1 MKKISLF
8 LFIFVFNLLA
18 DRGGWILTK
27 SGEIKGKE
35 VLSEPLQKAV
45 LYWDGEKEILILGV
59 NIKSETRGK
68 LISFIPLPSKPKIKK
83 APGDIFKKMD
93 NLVKKYAPVFEIYKP
108 EILRKLPEV
117 GIGKMK
123 LPKRFKHSDIKSKGY
138 VVIFSGKIGVHNLR
152 VVYAENIDSFVS
164 WVKRNYKNV
173 PKNIERI
180 VKLYIKNGKKY
191 FVFDEVEIKD
201 SANIKPL
208 MYEFKSKSLYYPL
221 RVNLFYRDTAEIVLY
236 VLTNR
241 KIPFGLFSSKS
252 LMPILLYNFDIDFD
266 KLPKWFAVRVKI
278 EGLNDFMKYKVFNFR
293 DVWQR
298 LQFKKFL
305 GEYRPVA
312 FRVKEIEKE
321 IKHDVM
327 AMVRALAEACGK
339 SGAYVHLGA
348 TSYDIVDTANALQL
362 KEAIS
367 LIEEKLNRLER
378 ALMEKAEK
386 YKETIMVGR
395 THGQHALPI
404 TLGFKFAVWMREI
417 ARHVERLRQCRERLL
432 VGKISGAVGT
442 QAGLG
447 PHAMEIQRITMEKLG
462 LKPAEITTQIV
473 QRDRHAEFICLLA
486 NLASSLDKF
495 ATEIRELQRPEI
507 GELYEPFERERQV
520 GSSTMP
526 HKRNPELCERIC
538 GLAKIMRSLTIPAL
552 ENVVTWHERDLTQSS
567 AERFIIPEACILIDY
582 MLHLMTF
589 IIENIEV
596 DEERMRKNLEITQGR
611 IMSEAVMIAL
621 TRKGMN
627 RQEAHELLRKLAI
640 KSQTENRHFREVLLE
655 NETVRKFLNKKEIED
670 ALNPRSYLGTAIQ
683 QIERAIQRTLNERLM
698 RKLDS

>member
-1 MKKISLF
+1 LPILPIDTGRYGTPEMRR
-8 LFIFVFNLLA
+8 IFEEEN
-18 DRGGWILTK
+18 R
-27 SGEIKGKE
+27 
-35 VLSEPLQKAV
+35 LQKMLDVEAA
-45 LYWDGEKEILILGV
+45 LAL
-59 NIKSETRGK
+59 
-68 LISFIPLPSKPKIKK
+68 
-83 APGDIFKKMD
+83 AH
-93 NLVKKYAPVFEIYKP
+93 A
-108 EILRKLPEV
+108 EV
-117 GIGKMK
+117 GNIPMEDAK
-123 LPKRFKHSDIKSKGY
+123 
-138 VVIFSGKIGVHNLR
+138 VI
-152 VVYAENIDSFVS
+152 AERAST
-164 WVKRNYKNV
+164 RY
-173 PKNIERI
+173 
-180 VKLYIKNGKKY
+180 VKL
-191 FVFDEVEIKD
+191 E
-201 SANIKPL
+201 
-208 MYEFKSKSLYYPL
+208 
-221 RVNLFYRDTAEIVLY
+221 
-236 VLTNR
+236 
-241 KIPFGLFSSKS
+241 
-252 LMPILLYNFDIDFD
+252 
-266 KLPKWFAVRVKI
+266 
-278 EGLNDFMKYKVFNFR
+278 
-293 DVWQR
+293 
-298 LQFKKFL
+298 
-305 GEYRPVA
+305 
-312 FRVKEIEKE
+312 RVKEIEKE

-362 KEAIS
+362 REAIS
-367 LIEEKLNRLER
+367 LIEEKLNHLER

-404 TLGFKFAVWMREI
+404 TLGFKFAVWMREV
-417 ARHVERLRQCRERLL
+417 ARHLERLRQCRERLL

-507 GELYEPFERERQV
+507 GELYEPFEKERQV

-621 TRKGMN
+621 TKKGMS
-627 RQEAHELLRKLAI
+627 RQEAHELLRKLTI
-640 KSQTENRHFREVLLE
+640 KSQTENKHFKEVLLE
-655 NETVRKFLNKKEIED
+655 DNIVRRILDENEIEE
-670 ALNPRSYLGTAIQ
+670 AINPENYLGTAIRQ
-683 QIERAIQRTLNERLM
+683 VELAIKKTLNEMLT
-698 RKLDS
+698 